1 MADYYDE
8 LCGESS
14 EEEEENGDSDEDSN
28 VVEEYNIPEE
38 EANTGI
44 RREHCVPVLKW
55 LTE

>member
-44 RREHCVPVLKW
+44 RREHRVPVLKW